1 MAIFSFSSSSKGSSD
16 ETTLLPTYEQSQSTP
31 SEASVTL
38 PSETATPEQ
47 VREFLVQLLIA
58 KRSFSDAH
66 ACRIASEWK
75 LAGGKELRTYGPSW
89 YRDFFG
95 RGEEGL
101 IVFKEVKTLVYQR
114 ELDERK
120 AKIILMWIRTSES
133 IQRHAL
139 YRETDWFPNF
149 LTVAIAL
156 ITLACDGLLVCAM
169 ALGFQANDNR
179 VMGAM
184 AAIPAF
190 LLVSIVGMIGV
201 TVSYEHIDTVESRV
215 EGEIERYWA

>member
-1 MAIFSFSSSSKGSSD
+1 
-16 ETTLLPTYEQSQSTP
+16 
-31 SEASVTL
+31 
-38 PSETATPEQ
+38 
-47 VREFLVQLLIA
+47 
-58 KRSFSDAH
+58 
-66 ACRIASEWK
+66 
-75 LAGGKELRTYGPSW
+75 
-89 YRDFFG
+89 
-95 RGEEGL
+95 
-101 IVFKEVKTLVYQR
+101 
-114 ELDERK
+114 
-120 AKIILMWIRTSES
+120 
-133 IQRHAL
+133 
-139 YRETDWFPNF
+139 
-149 LTVAIAL
+149 L